1 MNADA
6 FRYLYNYHFAENRKI
21 WNYVMALSQ
30 EDFTKPVEYSIGSV
44 RDQVVHLADVDDVW
58 FSDLRGQDGP
68 TEWLEPMSSAD
79 RQQIR
84 AGWDLVEAGMRQY
97 LETLQDDMLSDKP
110 LSGEDA
116 DLTVWQVLLH
126 VINHG
131 TDHRAQLLRLLND
144 LGQRTGPQDLV
155 FHIYEHPYSAG

>member
-6 FRYLYNYHFAENRKI
+6 FRYLYDYHFAENRKI
-21 WNYVMALSQ
+21 WNYIMDLSQ
-30 EDFTKPVEYSIGSV
+30 EDFVKPVEYSIGSV

-58 FSDLRGQDGP
+58 FSDLRAAEGP
-68 TEWLEPMSSAD
+68 SAWLEPMSSAD

-84 AGWDLVEAGMRQY
+84 AGWDRVEAGMRQY
-97 LETLQDDMLSDKP
+97 LNTLQDEMLPDKP

-116 DLTVWQVLLH
+116 DLMVWQVLLH

-131 TDHRAQLLRLLND
+131 TDHRAQILRLLND

-155 FHIYEHPYSAG
+155 FHIYAHPYPGR